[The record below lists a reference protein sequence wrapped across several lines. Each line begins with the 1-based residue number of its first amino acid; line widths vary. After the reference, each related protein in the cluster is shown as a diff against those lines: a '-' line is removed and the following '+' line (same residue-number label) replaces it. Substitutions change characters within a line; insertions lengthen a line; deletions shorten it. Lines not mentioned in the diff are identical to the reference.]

1 MGPLVPDVIGN
12 ELNYIVA
19 IFVGIAFG
27 FVLEQAGFSSSKKL
41 VGLFYGYDFTVLRVF
56 FTGGLV
62 AMIGVIILAHY
73 GLLDMSLVYINPTF
87 LWSAI
92 VGGLIM
98 GLGFVVGGFCPGTSV
113 CAAAIGKI
121 DAMIFIVGSFLG
133 VLIFAEGYPVWEPL
147 YKSANWGNVRIFDTM
162 GMSQAAFA
170 TLLTVMA
177 MGAFWAVRLVEN
189 KVNKITDYNV
199 FNNKKYIWLTGFAC
213 LLGVAA
219 FLLPD
224 RKEVLMNEAT
234 LVPSS
239 HLQEME
245 ITSDELAF
253 RIIDKERDLFI
264 YDLRSQKDFEKISLP
279 NSTRI
284 TLQSLFE
291 KDTQKLLGVSK
302 RMNVFISDNESEA
315 CKAAYVAQRLG
326 FKGVSYLKGGFTQF
340 NKDIITYSE
349 TQPTDNT
356 VSIDTRRFR
365 ADALKAFVEII
376 KESKAKSANSGN
388 KASKRVLGGC

>member
-12 ELNYIVA
+12 ELNFIVA

-189 KVNKITDYNV
+189 KVNKITDYKV

-365 ADALKAFVEII
+365 ADAVKAFVEII

>member
-12 ELNYIVA
+12 ELNFIVA

-213 LLGVAA
+213 LLGIAA

-234 LVPSS
+234 LVSSS

-302 RMNVFISDNESEA
+302 RMNIFISDNESEA

-326 FKGVSYLKGGFTQF
+326 FKGVSYLKGGFMQF

-365 ADALKAFVEII
+365 ADAVKAFVEII